1 MKTTVF
7 EIKNDTPR
15 KVTNKHWQFCVGSG
29 QAKLAVR
36 SDYAEQLKFVHDELG
51 IERVRF
57 HGIFDDSMQAYMG
70 LDDFMPLPGSK
81 NFRNYNFRN
90 IAVAYDN
97 VLKAGMKPWVELSFM
112 PSRLAKSQKKVTVNA
127 NGRCGMPKKDE
138 DWQDFIR
145 AFIHYLIARYG
156 KDEVES
162 WYFEVWNEP
171 NMSTFFGG
179 SQADYFHLY
188 EITARAVKDVDP
200 MIQVGG
206 PATATCGWVAE
217 FIDFVKKNRVPCDF
231 ISTHN
236 YPGDGIGEVFLGKIM
251 FDAIVGGSKRLM
263 QKKRGRT
270 LEGCQAVMEDKS
282 EMSEMPK
289 GQMLQMAK
297 QVAQIVN
304 GEYPV
309 YLTEWN
315 CNAILM
321 SPSNDT
327 RKVASF
333 QVKGIDEMEDYL
345 AGSSIWAFSDIFD
358 EFVMIPDEF
367 SGGFGLLTI
376 NGIPKP
382 QFHALKLM
390 SRVGPRKYDL
400 PYTNAQVEI
409 AVYEADTEKQIFVY
423 RHRMK
428 NVVEPAADYEVRL
441 ELSEGVQSI
450 TRYRIDEEHCNPK
463 RIWGNLG
470 YPVDMTPAQ
479 IDEIKEKSKLIPETV
494 ELETM
499 DGRLLLCGSLEVND
513 VHCYI
518 VKTKEKT
525 T

>member
-1 MKTTVF
+1 MNTAAF
-7 EIKNDTPR
+7 EIRETTPR
-15 KVTNKHWQFCVGSG
+15 KAANKHWQYCVGSG

-36 SDYAEQLKFVHDELG
+36 TDYAQQLKYIHDELG
-51 IERVRF
+51 IQRVRF

-81 NFRNYNFRN
+81 SFRNYNFRN

-97 VLKAGMKPWVELSFM
+97 VLAAGMKPWVELSFM

-127 NGRCGMPKKDE
+127 EGRCGMPKDDAEWK
-138 DWQDFIR
+138 DFIQ
-145 AFIHYLIARYG
+145 AFVRFLIHRYG
-156 KDEVES
+156 REEVES
-162 WYFEVWNEP
+162 WNFEVWNEP
-171 NMSTFFGG
+171 NMSTFFSG

-188 EITARAVKDVDP
+188 EITARAVKEIDTAIP
-200 MIQVGG
+200 VGG
-206 PATATCGWVAE
+206 PATATGCWIQE
-217 FIDFVKKNRVPCDF
+217 FIDFVKKNHVPCDF

-251 FDAIVGGSKRLM
+251 FDAIVGGMKRLR
-263 QKKRGRT
+263 KIGSGRT
-270 LEGCQAVMEDKS
+270 LAGCQAVMEDKS
-282 EMSEMPK
+282 EMAEMPK
-289 GQMLQMAK
+289 GQMRVMAK
-297 QVAQIVN
+297 QVADIVK

-309 YLTEWN
+309 YFTEWN

-327 RKVASF
+327 RKVAAF

-345 AGSSIWAFSDIFD
+345 TGSSIWAFSDIFD

-390 SRVGPRKYDL
+390 RMAGPRKYDL
-400 PYTNAQVEI
+400 PYTNDEVEI
-409 AVYEADTEKQIFVY
+409 AVYESDTEKQIFVY

-428 NVVEPAADYEVRL
+428 NVAEAAADYEIRL
-441 ELSEGVQSI
+441 ELPEGAESV
-450 TRYRIDEEHCNPK
+450 TRYRIDEDHCNPK
-463 RIWGNLG
+463 KVWEAMGS
-470 YPVDMTPAQ
+470 PVEMSKAEIEQ
-479 IDEIKEKSKLIPETV
+479 IKERSALVPEPV
-494 ELETM
+494 EVHM
-499 DGRLLLCGSLEVND
+499 DGNMLALRGSVDVND

-518 VKTKEKT
+518 VRNGK
-525 T
+525 

>member
-1 MKTTVF
+1 MNTTVF

-15 KVTNKHWQFCVGSG
+15 KATNKHWQFCVDSG

-36 SDYAEQLKFVHDELG
+36 SDYAEQLKFIHDELG
-51 IERVRF
+51 IQRVRF

-81 NFRNYNFRN
+81 SFRNYNFRN

-127 NGRCGMPKKDE
+127 DGRCGMPKHDE
-138 DWQDFIR
+138 EWQDFIR
-145 AFIHYLIARYG
+145 SFLRFLIARYG

-162 WYFEVWNEP
+162 WHFEVWNEP
-171 NMSTFFGG
+171 NMSTFFSG
-179 SQADYFHLY
+179 SQVDYFHLY
-188 EITARAVKDVDP
+188 EITARAVKDVDETLL
-200 MIQVGG
+200 VGG
-206 PATATCGWVAE
+206 PASATGGWIAE

-236 YPGDGIGEVFLGKIM
+236 YPGDGIGDVFLGKIM
-251 FDAIVGGSKRLM
+251 FDAIVGGSKRLV
-263 QKKRGRT
+263 KKGGGRT

-289 GQMLQMAK
+289 GQMRQMAR
-297 QVAQIVN
+297 QVAAIVN
-304 GEYPV
+304 GEYPI
-309 YLTEWN
+309 YFTEWN

-345 AGSSIWAFSDIFD
+345 TGSSIWCFSDIFD

-382 QFHALKLM
+382 QFYALKLM
-390 SRVGPRKYDL
+390 SGVGPKKYDL
-400 PYTNAQVEI
+400 PYTNAEVEI
-409 AVYEADTEKQIFVY
+409 SVYESDTEKRIFVY

-428 NVVEPAADYEVRL
+428 NVTEPAADYAVKL
-441 ELSEGVQSI
+441 ELPEGAQSV

-463 RIWGNLG
+463 RVWEQMGS
-470 YPVDMTPAQ
+470 PVDMTPAQ
-479 IDEIKEKSKLIPETV
+479 IEEIKERSKLIPETV
-494 ELETM
+494 ETESA
-499 DGRLLLCGSLEVND
+499 DGVLLLRGSLDVND
-513 VHCYI
+513 IHCYI
-518 VKTKEKT
+518 VKTKED
-525 T
+525 